1 MKHDEGQRTR
11 LPWWLY
17 ALDNVRPII
26 LVFLGEDIL
35 ISQTNAIVTTLTGC
49 FVLYTRSAG
58 AAYFATGAVLCSM
71 TVKVLKRCV
80 RQPRPVVTVN
90 GKRKKTYGCARFAPS
105 FFREDYSH
113 AGRGLGRMPSTH
125 SAVITYFTTYIAL
138 ASAKLPIHPSLP
150 ASPAL
155 SRVLPALVAVPLAAT
170 IALSRIW
177 LGHHTWAQVG
187 AGCAY
192 GLLFAP
198 LWFRMWTGG
207 LNAYGPM
214 LEDMVRVYI

>member
-17 ALDNVRPII
+17 ALDN
-26 LVFLGEDIL
+26 
-35 ISQTNAIVTTLTGC
+35 TNAIVTTFTGC

-58 AAYFATGAVLCSM
+58 AAYFATGAVLCSL

-90 GKRKKTYGCARFAPS
+90 GKRKKTYG
-105 FFREDYSH
+105 
-113 AGRGLGRMPSTH
+113 MPSTH
-125 SAVITYFTTYIAL
+125 SAVITYFATYIAL
-138 ASAKLPIHPSLP
+138 ACAKLPIHPSLP
-150 ASPAL
+150 DSPAL